1 VPLPANLAFSG
12 RGTIENRKTSR
23 RSPRADTSDSRE
35 LAIASAYVSP
45 VPGLDERITERGWV
59 FDEELSDEESVLWSF
74 PPSEAEVPDEDVVPV
89 TTIALTSD
97 ESGELAHVVFVGT
110 ADDYQFEV
118 DELFDHLDVIESYR
132 LGDPFPEVGS

>member
-1 VPLPANLAFSG
+1 
-12 RGTIENRKTSR
+12 
-23 RSPRADTSDSRE
+23 
-35 LAIASAYVSP
+35 
-45 VPGLDERITERGWV
+45 
-59 FDEELSDEESVLWSF
+59 
-74 PPSEAEVPDEDVVPV
+74 VVPV

-132 LGDPFPEVGS
+132 LGDPFPEVGSAARATAAQISHVVNMPLLRRSPTPKGHRSRPAIDNNLI